1 MHLNKNN
8 ELDGQ
13 IFNIQRYSTHD
24 GPGIRTTVFL
34 KGCPLSCF
42 WCQNPESQK
51 SQPEILFREDK
62 CTLCGRCIEVCPNG
76 ANSIVDGR
84 MTIDRTLCESCG
96 DCVIPCIPQARE
108 IEGSTM
114 TVGEVIKEV
123 KKDLRLYANSGG
135 GMTLSGGD
143 CEAQVDFSEA
153 ILKAAHEETIHTAVE
168 ITGAFPWKIVKRIT
182 DHADF
187 IYYDLKHMDDDK
199 HKEGTG
205 ISNKLVKENAKNLVK
220 EAKTIYFR
228 TPLIPGFND
237 SREDIQAI
245 VDFIRDELHL
255 SPAERLELLPYN
267 ELGENK
273 YHRLGRGQEALNLE
287 GFKRQSEDYFNE
299 LKEIVA
305 TGYISYAYSRGY

>member
-1 MHLNKNN
+1 MYLDNKE
-8 ELDGQ
+8 ELSGQ
-13 IFNIQRYSTHD
+13 VFNIQRYSTHD

-42 WCQNPESQK
+42 WCQNPESQESK
-51 SQPEILFREDK
+51 PELLFKEDK
-62 CTLCGRCIEVCPNG
+62 CTLCGRCIEVCPTG

-84 MTIDRTLCESCG
+84 MIIDRDICAACG

-108 IEGSTM
+108 IEGRTM
-114 TVGEVIKEV
+114 TVKEVIKEV
-123 KKDLRLYANSGG
+123 KKDLRLYINSGG

-182 DHADF
+182 DNADF
-187 IYYDLKHMDDDK
+187 IFYDLKHMDDDK

-205 ISNKLVKENAKNLVK
+205 LSNKLIKENAKTLVKEN
-220 EAKTIYFR
+220 KTIYFR

-237 SREDIQAI
+237 SREVIQEI

-255 SPAERLELLPYN
+255 NPAERLELLAYN

-273 YHRLGRGQEALNLE
+273 YHRLGRGEEAHKLE
-287 GFKRQSEDYFNE
+287 GYERQSDEYFNE

-305 TGYISYAYSRGY
+305 TGYIG